1 MRRPRGIRSTLAKKD
16 VLVIYGGAGRR
27 AAQGLA
33 LAGDGSAA
41 NIVWMGRQELDQKVD
56 GRGRNFI
63 SMCN

>member
-1 MRRPRGIRSTLAKKD
+1 M
-16 VLVIYGGAGRR
+16 
-27 AAQGLA
+27 AAQGDAQLKVS

-41 NIVWMGRQELDQKVD
+41 NIRWMGRQELDQKVD